1 MKKFFVLILAVL
13 TAFGMTACGI
23 SRDKEQ
29 SAQPLQDEGEAE
41 ITQPQPSENT
51 DTAKGNDER
60 ESDIS
65 ANVVID
71 EDSDLKEIIRGM
83 SLKEKAGQMVMA
95 AFRTDENE
103 ENISEISQGIKDVIN
118 EYNLCGIVVFGE
130 NIQSEEQ
137 LKIFINDAKSA
148 AKTPIFVGID
158 EEGGKVSRIAKSG
171 ILEDYNPP
179 SAQKMAENDSIYKN
193 YSEIAQVLSG
203 FGINLDF
210 APVADIN
217 TNPDNIVIGDR
228 AFGSDAKE
236 AAQFVGQAVCALKEV
251 GVASVIKH
259 FPGHG
264 DTKEDSHEGA
274 ATASYDYE
282 TLISREAVTF
292 EKGIENGADM
302 VMVAHILTPNL
313 SENDIPASMNP
324 DVVTGILREDI
335 GFDGVVITDALDM
348 GAISEYYSDGEAA
361 VTAIKAGCD
370 ILLMPKSVE
379 ETVNAIVNAVEN
391 GEISQYRIDESLLRI
406 LKVKKEMGILE

>member
-13 TAFGMTACGI
+13 TAFCVISCGI
-23 SRDKEQ
+23 LSDKEE
-29 SAQPLQDEGEAE
+29 SAQPSAVEGGTE
-41 ITQPQPSENT
+41 IKQPQPSET
-51 DTAKGNDER
+51 ADTAKENDEQ

-71 EDSDLKEIIRGM
+71 EDSDLKEIISGI

-103 ENISEISQGIKDVIN
+103 ENITELSAGIKDAIN

-130 NIQSEEQ
+130 NIKSEEQ
-137 LKIFINDAKSA
+137 LRTFVSDAKSA

-158 EEGGKVSRIAKSG
+158 EEGGKVSRIAKIG

-179 SAQKMAENDSIYKN
+179 SAQTMAENNSVYDD

-228 AFGSDAKE
+228 AFGSDAQE

-251 GVASVIKH
+251 GVASVLKH

-282 TLISREAVTF
+282 TFISREAVTF
-292 EKGIENGADM
+292 ENGIENGADM

-324 DVVTGILREDI
+324 DIVTGILREDM

-361 VTAIKAGCD
+361 VAAIKVGCD

-379 ETVNAIVNAVEN
+379 KTVNAIINAVEN
-391 GEISQYRIDESLLRI
+391 GEISQERIDESLLRI
-406 LKVKKEMGILE
+406 LKVKKEMGILQ